1 MGHLAGETG
10 QGTGA
15 VAIGFQAGAT
25 AQGEFALS
33 IGYEAGATGQGDNTI
48 ILNASGSNL
57 STTATGAFFVKE
69 VRTRLDATTSTGPHV
84 LPPLDFQPLY
94 YSPSTGEIV
103 YLPIPP

>member
-1 MGHLAGETG
+1 MGHLAGYIE

-48 ILNASGSNL
+48 ILNA
-57 STTATGAFFVKE
+57 
-69 VRTRLDATTSTGPHV
+69 RLQ
-84 LPPLDFQPLY
+84 LDRMEY
-94 YSPSTGEIV
+94 A
-103 YLPIPP
+103 